1 MPNFDKSTLIFDRAD
16 TDVLA
21 IREVLA
27 VYEQGGTPTLA
38 QQDLWESD
46 AKGCLNPSDLNR
58 WGYAMNA
65 IATSLQAHGYSVT
78 ANAKTNW
85 ANTDYMTQALN
96 EAIINKLHELY
107 TALNDLFIEE
117 SNLRAVFGGG
127 QQTGLTTLPVSY
139 AILAEP
145 SWASL
150 DLVDVDV
157 NTLDYSTI
165 NDWNAIERFLYDALD
180 FLERIGG

>member
-1 MPNFDKSTLIFDRAD
+1 MPSFDKSTLIFDRTEAD
-16 TDVLA
+16 VQA
-21 IREVLA
+21 IQNVISKYLNGEPL
-27 VYEQGGTPTLA
+27 TLTE
-38 QQDLWESD
+38 QDLWESD

-58 WGYAMNA
+58 WGNAMNA
-65 IATSLQAHGYSVT
+65 IATSLQVHGYSVT
-78 ANAKTNW
+78 ADAKTNW

-117 SNLRAVFGGG
+117 GNLRSVFGGG

-157 NTLDYSTI
+157 DTLDYSTI
-165 NDWNAIERFLYDALD
+165 NDWNAVERFLYDALD

>member
-1 MPNFDKSTLIFDRAD
+1 MPSFDKSTLIFDRAD
-16 TDVLA
+16 TDVQA

-58 WGYAMNA
+58 WGNAMNT

-78 ANAKTNW
+78 ADAKTNW
-85 ANTDYMTQALN
+85 ANTDYMTQALS
-96 EAIINKLHELY
+96 EALITKLHNLY
-107 TALNDLFIEE
+107 TAMNDLFVAE
-117 SNLRAVFGGG
+117 SNYRVVFGGG
-127 QQTGLTTLPVSY
+127 QQTGLSSLPVSY

-150 DLVDVDV
+150 NLSEVTIT
-157 NTLDYSTI
+157 TLDYSTI
-165 NDWNAIERFLYDALD
+165 TDWNAIERFLYQALD
-180 FLERIGG
+180 FLESIGG

>member
-1 MPNFDKSTLIFDRAD
+1 
-16 TDVLA
+16 
-21 IREVLA
+21 
-27 VYEQGGTPTLA
+27 
-38 QQDLWESD
+38 
-46 AKGCLNPSDLNR
+46 
-58 WGYAMNA
+58 MNA
-65 IATSLQAHGYSVT
+65 IATSLQGHGYSVT
-78 ANAKTNW
+78 ADAKMNW
-85 ANTDYMTQALN
+85 TNTDYVTQAQN
-96 EAIINKLHELY
+96 EATINKLHELY

-117 SNLRAVFGGG
+117 GNLRAVFGGG

-165 NDWNAIERFLYDALD
+165 YDWNAVERFLYDALD